1 VFPPLLNP
9 PKPLFEPSVTID
21 ELVVTLEE
29 YVPAVI
35 VYVVSLLMFGEY
47 TINAEYGF
55 EGVADKITLP
65 EASVSAN
72 DEPADCDV
80 NVDTIAQPFEADVG
94 FSTIP
99 FEPNAIIVP
108 PVKVMLDS

>member
-1 VFPPLLNP
+1 LPPPPNP
-9 PKPLFEPSVTID
+9 PKPPLEPSVTID
-21 ELVVTLEE
+21 ELVVTLDE

-47 TINAEYGF
+47 TINAEYAF
-55 EGVADKITLP
+55 EGVEDNITLP
-65 EASVSAN
+65 EASVSEKDA
-72 DEPADCDV
+72 PADCDV

-99 FEPNAIIVP
+99 FEPNAITVP
-108 PVKVMLDS
+108 PVKVILVS